1 MDNWEMGRAA
11 EIGGIFGNEK
21 REGVGRVWNKQGRLE
36 ESLGRGLGLLF
47 LDEQIHEFSH
57 SYPLFEVDI
66 RTVDGSSRLVLV
78 LIDK

>member
-1 MDNWEMGRAA
+1 MDNWEMGRAT
-11 EIGGIFGNEK
+11 EIGGIFG
-21 REGVGRVWNKQGRLE
+21 REEGRVGRVWNKQGRLE

>member
-1 MDNWEMGRAA
+1 MDNWEMGRVT
-11 EIGGIFGNEK
+11 EIGGIFG
-21 REGVGRVWNKQGRLE
+21 REEGRVGRVWNKQGRLE